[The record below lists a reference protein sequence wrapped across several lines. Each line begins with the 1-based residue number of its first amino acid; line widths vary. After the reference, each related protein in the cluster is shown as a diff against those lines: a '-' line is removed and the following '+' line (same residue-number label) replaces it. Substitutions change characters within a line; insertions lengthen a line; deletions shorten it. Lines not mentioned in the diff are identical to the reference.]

1 MSKGKSTSTSVSQP
15 WKPAQPY
22 LKQGMGWLDNL
33 YQSGGMTTDYS
44 GDWVA
49 DMTPEQMQAIQ
60 GISGT
65 AGSNNAMLGN
75 AAGSLLGL
83 ATGQTQAGDWD
94 RIATDTIQKI
104 MPGINSSFAG
114 SGMTGST
121 LHQQNL
127 SQGLSQGLGMAA
139 NDFQRQS
146 VEQQLGATGALGG
159 VLGQIMGNQEAALGA
174 QDRIQQQ
181 EQNELDSQY
190 QNSLL
195 GQNADFDAL
204 SNYLSVISGIA
215 GLGGQGTSTSSNNG
229 GGLLGFLGGAAKIG
243 SMIPGFSDR
252 RLKESVKRVGQTDD
266 GLPIYTYRYRGSDQV
281 HMGVMAQD
289 VARVKP
295 GAVTEMH
302 GHLAVDYGAI

>member
-1 MSKGKSTSTSVSQP
+1 MGKGNSKSTSVSQP

-22 LKQGMGWLDNL
+22 LTQGMRWLDNL
-33 YQSGGMTTDYS
+33 YKSGGMTTDYS

-60 GISGT
+60 GIAGT
-65 AGSNNAMLGN
+65 AGSNNAMLGD

-94 RIATDTIQKI
+94 RIAADTIQKI

-127 SQGLSQGLGMAA
+127 SQGMSQGLGMAA
-139 NDFQRQS
+139 NDFQNQA
-146 VEQQLGATGALGG
+146 VQQQLGATGALGG

-215 GLGGQGTSTSSNNG
+215 GLGGQSTGTQQQKAGFG
-229 GGLLGFLGGAAKIG
+229 GILSAGLGLAGL
-243 SMIPGFSDR
+243 FSDR
-252 RLKESVKRVGQTDD
+252 RLKEGIKRVGQTDD
-266 GLPIYTYRYRGSDQV
+266 GVPIFTYRYKGSDQV

-289 VARVKP
+289 VAQVRP
-295 GAVTEMH
+295 DAVSERH
-302 GHLAVDYGAI
+302 GYLAVDYGAI

>member
-1 MSKGKSTSTSVSQP
+1 MSKGKSTSTSASQP

-65 AGSNNAMLGN
+65 AGSNNAMLGD

-83 ATGQTQAGDWD
+83 ATGQTQQGNWD
-94 RIATDTIQKI
+94 AIATDTMQRI
-104 MPGINSSFAG
+104 MPGINSSFSG

-127 SQGLSQGLGMAA
+127 SQGLSQGMGMAA
-139 NDFQRQS
+139 NDFQNNAVQ
-146 VEQQLGATGALGG
+146 QQLGATGALGG

-215 GLGGQGTSTSSNNG
+215 GLGGQSTGTQQQKPGVMGILSG
-229 GGLLGFLGGAAKIG
+229 IAGIG
-243 SMIPGFSDR
+243 SMFSDR
-252 RLKESVKRVGQTDD
+252 RLKEGIKRVGQTDD
-266 GLPIYTYRYRGSDQV
+266 GVPIFTYRYRGSDQV

-289 VARVKP
+289 VAQVRP
-295 GAVTEMH
+295 DAVSEMH
-302 GHLAVDYGAI
+302 GYLAVDYGAI

>member
-1 MSKGKSTSTSVSQP
+1 MGKGKSTSTSVSQP

-22 LKQGMGWLDNL
+22 LTQGMGWLNDL
-33 YQSGGMTTDYS
+33 YKSGGMTTDYS

-49 DMTPEQMQAIQ
+49 DMTPEQLDAIK

-65 AGSNNAMLGN
+65 AGSNNEMLGQ
-75 AAGSLLGL
+75 AAGGLLGL

-215 GLGGQGTSTSSNNG
+215 GLGGQGTATQQQKPGMMGILSG
-229 GGLLGFLGGAAKIG
+229 IAGLG
-243 SMIPGFSDR
+243 SMFSDR
-252 RLKESVKRVGQTDD
+252 RLKEDVKRVGQTDD
-266 GLPIYTYRYRGSDQV
+266 GVPIFTYRYKGSDQV

-289 VARVKP
+289 VAQVRP
-295 GAVTEMH
+295 DAVSERH
-302 GHLAVDYGAI
+302 GYLAVDYGAI